1 MLRNPPSA
9 MTEKEAKKQVKE
21 EKEFFGHL
29 ASYLIC
35 NTMFVALSLFT
46 GGYWF
51 IFPLLGWGIGLAS
64 HATRVFGVPGK
75 GSGWEERRMQELLG
89 QEETQASLDALRDQ
103 LRRLERGKRTG
114 TDESPEVARLLR
126 RIENLEAIV
135 TSRDWDL
142 LEEGYR
148 SPAPAL
154 DLDGLP
160 EPSDDAEHA
169 ERLARRV
176 Q

>member
-1 MLRNPPSA
+1 
-9 MTEKEAKKQVKE
+9 MTEAEAKKQVKE

-35 NTMFVALSLFT
+35 NTFFIGLSLFT

-51 IFPLLGWGIGLAS
+51 IYPLLGWGIGLAS

-75 GSGWEERRMQELLG
+75 GGDWEHRRMQELLG
-89 QEETQASLDALRDQ
+89 QEETQASLDALRTQ
-103 LRRLERGKRTG
+103 LRRLEHGESNTA
-114 TDESPEVARLLR
+114 DASPEVARLLR

-142 LEEGYR
+142 LDEDYR
-148 SPAPAL
+148 APILDAPAEPL
-154 DLDGLP
+154 DETEGGAGR
-160 EPSDDAEHA
+160 AEH
-169 ERLARRV
+169 LARRV
-176 Q
+176 R